1 MSRGI
6 KGISEFVQVG
16 LLTPHPENPRK
27 NDEAV
32 ELIANSIRKFGFFN
46 PVTVNIREPLKN
58 TIVCGHTRYKAARS
72 IGMKNVPVIYVDL
85 SEEDHKLL
93 MIADNKLGE
102 KAQWNFDQLSEL
114 LIDLREQGKDLDV
127 LGFEYHE
134 LDDLL
139 TDLNV
144 DPFESAEPWQ
154 FEPIEIESDLNFTL
168 LKGNCLD
175 KLKELPDNSIDSIV
189 TDPPYELG
197 FMGKSWDSTGIAYS
211 VELWAECLR
220 VLKHGG
226 HLVAFSG
233 SRTVFPMGVAIAEAG
248 FEVRDMISWIYT
260 SGFPKSL
267 DISKAIDKTNTLEPK
282 RKMQLRFTEWMRS
295 TGLKAKQIDQ
305 YTDTNMGSHYLSSK
319 SQPAIPTRDLFE
331 KMRPHIPIAVPDWV
345 EEYVNHR
352 TVESENM
359 KKRKVIG
366 QSVSGLHRGSG
377 STVAFGKGRSRDTTD
392 ITEPHSPQA
401 QQWQGWGTA
410 LKPAQEPAV
419 LARKPID
426 SDCSSIAENVLKWGT
441 GAINIDAGRFDFS
454 DTCWIGDSRE
464 QKNRIGK
471 LATRRQKSTG
481 AIKNAFG
488 CDSLI
493 DSPIPYF
500 HNSGWWPANVYQCKK
515 PQRSEKEQ
523 GLDHLTGKTGAE
535 ATQRKEGSDGLNSPR
550 AGAGRTAEHVKNF
563 HPTVKPI
570 KLMRWLCRL
579 LTPQGGTVLDPF
591 LGSGTT
597 AVSAILE
604 GFNAVG
610 CEMTEDYYPIIEGRV
625 NWAKLEREND
635 GQKEQTD

>member
-1 MSRGI
+1 MTTKKNTVG
-6 KGISEFVQVG
+6 EFVQINK
-16 LLTPHPENPRK
+16 LQPHHKNPRH
-27 NDEAV
+27 NDHAV
-32 ELIANSIRKFGFFN
+32 DSIANSIKRFGFTSPIIAN
-46 PVTVNIREPLKN
+46 ADQ
-58 TIVCGHTRYKAARS
+58 TILAGHTRWKAAKQ
-72 IGMKNVPVIYVDL
+72 IGLDTVPVVYVDL
-85 SEEDHKLL
+85 SPVDAELL

-102 KAQWNFDQLSEL
+102 KADWNTDQLSDL
-114 LIDLREQGKDLDV
+114 LTGLKEQGEDLDV
-127 LGFEYHE
+127 LGFEDYE
-134 LDDLL
+134 LDELLGDLG
-139 TDLNV
+139 DD
-144 DPFESAEPWQ
+144 DPFGDGEPQ
-154 FEPIEIESDLNFTL
+154 EAIEPPLVESDLDFRL

-175 KLKELPDNSIDSIV
+175 MLKELPDNSIDSIV

-260 SGFPKSL
+260 SGFPKSMNISIAL
-267 DISKAIDKTNTLEPK
+267 DK
-282 RKMQLRFTEWMRS
+282 QLANMPHRGVGVKHAVGQEYLAKPTS
-295 TGLKAKQIDQ
+295 TKDLPLYVPTTQEAKQW
-305 YTDTNMGSHYLSSK
+305 
-319 SQPAIPTRDLFE
+319 E
-331 KMRPHIPIAVPDWV
+331 
-345 EEYVNHR
+345 
-352 TVESENM
+352 
-359 KKRKVIG
+359 
-366 QSVSGLHRGSG
+366 
-377 STVAFGKGRSRDTTD
+377 
-392 ITEPHSPQA
+392 
-401 QQWQGWGTA
+401 GWGTA

-426 SDCSSIAENVLKWGT
+426 PDCSSIAENVLKWGT
-441 GAINIDAGRFDFS
+441 GAINIDAGRFAY
-454 DTCWIGDSRE
+454 GDDCH
-464 QKNRIGK
+464 
-471 LATRRQKSTG
+471 
-481 AIKNAFG
+481 FG
-488 CDSLI
+488 DPDYQSGGRSQ
-493 DSPIPYF
+493 DNKF
-500 HNSGWWPANVYQCKK
+500 HNLDQSNFEIIERTPKNETGRWPANVYQCKK

-610 CEMTEDYYPIIEGRV
+610 CEMTEDYYPIIQGRV
-625 NWAKLEREND
+625 NWAKAERNREILD
-635 GQKEQTD
+635 GQKEQTDG

>member
-1 MSRGI
+1 M
-6 KGISEFVQVG
+6 
-16 LLTPHPENPRK
+16 
-27 NDEAV
+27 
-32 ELIANSIRKFGFFN
+32 
-46 PVTVNIREPLKN
+46 LK
-58 TIVCGHTRYKAARS
+58 T
-72 IGMKNVPVIYVDL
+72 L
-85 SEEDHKLL
+85 
-93 MIADNKLGE
+93 E
-102 KAQWNFDQLSEL
+102 K
-114 LIDLREQGKDLDV
+114 
-127 LGFEYHE
+127 
-134 LDDLL
+134 
-139 TDLNV
+139 
-144 DPFESAEPWQ
+144 
-154 FEPIEIESDLNFTL
+154 
-168 LKGNCLD
+168 
-175 KLKELPDNSIDSIV
+175 NSIDAII

-220 VLKHGG
+220 VLRPGG

-267 DISKAIDKTNTLEPK
+267 NLSKAIDNKLGV
-282 RKMQLRFTEWMRS
+282 S
-295 TGLKAKQIDQ
+295 DQ
-305 YTDTNMGSHYLSSK
+305 
-319 SQPAIPTRDLFE
+319 RE
-331 KMRPHIPIAVPDWV
+331 
-345 EEYVNHR
+345 
-352 TVESENM
+352 
-359 KKRKVIG
+359 VIG
-366 QSVSGLHRGSG
+366 HDKN
-377 STVAFGKGRSRDTTD
+377 FGKSKDNIYGDYAGHWD
-392 ITEPHSPQA
+392 ITKPASPQA
-401 QQWQGWGTA
+401 QQWEGWGTA

-441 GAINIDAGRFDFS
+441 GAINIDAGRFAYGD
-454 DTCWIGDSRE
+454 DCWIDQRE
-464 QKNRIGK
+464 YQSGGK
-471 LATRRQKSTG
+471 SQDNK
-481 AIKNAFG
+481 
-488 CDSLI
+488 
-493 DSPIPYF
+493 F
-500 HNSGWWPANVYQCKK
+500 HNLDQSDFKIIERTPAHKLGRFPANVYQCKK

-610 CEMTEDYYPIIEGRV
+610 CEMTEDYYPIIQGRV
-625 NWAKLEREND
+625 NWAKAERNQEVLN
-635 GQKEQTD
+635 GQKEQTDG

>member
-1 MSRGI
+1 MSTEDQ
-6 KGISEFVQVG
+6 KVG
-16 LLTPHPENPRK
+16 EYVRIDKLHPHHKNPRN
-27 NDEAV
+27 NDHAV
-32 ELIANSIRKFGFFN
+32 DSIANSIKRFGFTSPIVAN
-46 PVTVNIREPLKN
+46 KDG
-58 TIVCGHTRYKAARS
+58 TILAGHTRFKAS
-72 IGMKNVPVIYVDL
+72 KQIGLETVPVVYVDL
-85 SEEDHKLL
+85 SPVDAELL

-102 KAQWNFDQLSEL
+102 KADWNTDQLSDL
-114 LIDLREQGKDLDV
+114 LTGLKEQGEDLDV
-127 LGFEYHE
+127 LGFEDHE
-134 LDDLL
+134 LDELLEDL
-139 TDLNV
+139 DA
-144 DPFESAEPWQ
+144 DPFGDGEPQ
-154 FEPIEIESDLNFTL
+154 EDQEPEIVESDLDFRL

-175 KLKELPDNSIDSIV
+175 MLKELPDNSIDSIV

-267 DISKAIDKTNTLEPK
+267 DISKAIDQKLGIQREILEEKPTQGIGGNGVFNGHK
-282 RKMQLRFTEWMRS
+282 DGATWKIT
-295 TGLKAKQIDQ
+295 A
-305 YTDTNMGSHYLSSK
+305 
-319 SQPAIPTRDLFE
+319 PA
-331 KMRPHIPIAVPDWV
+331 
-345 EEYVNHR
+345 
-352 TVESENM
+352 
-359 KKRKVIG
+359 
-366 QSVSGLHRGSG
+366 
-377 STVAFGKGRSRDTTD
+377 
-392 ITEPHSPQA
+392 SPQA
-401 QQWQGWGTA
+401 QQWEGWGTA

-441 GAINIDAGRFDFS
+441 GAINIDAARFAYGDDCHFGDTSECYTSRTKTGSPFSLHANDESANEKTFNNLGRF
-454 DTCWIGDSRE
+454 
-464 QKNRIGK
+464 
-471 LATRRQKSTG
+471 
-481 AIKNAFG
+481 
-488 CDSLI
+488 
-493 DSPIPYF
+493 
-500 HNSGWWPANVYQCKK
+500 PANVYQCKK

-610 CEMTEDYYPIIEGRV
+610 CEMTEDYYPIIQGRV
-625 NWAKLEREND
+625 NWAKAERNQEVLN
-635 GQKEQTD
+635 GQKEQADG

>member
-1 MSRGI
+1 MNDHSVG
-6 KGISEFVQVG
+6 EFVRIDKLQ
-16 LLTPHPENPRK
+16 PHHKNPRH
-27 NDEAV
+27 NDHAV
-32 ELIANSIRKFGFFN
+32 DSIANSIKRFGFTSPIIAN
-46 PVTVNIREPLKN
+46 KDG
-58 TIVCGHTRYKAARS
+58 TILAGHTRWKAAKK
-72 IGMKNVPVIYVDL
+72 IGLDTVPVVYVDL
-85 SEEDHKLL
+85 SPVDAELL

-102 KAQWNFDQLSEL
+102 KADWDTDQLSSL
-114 LIDLREQGKDLDV
+114 LMDLKEQGEDLDV
-127 LGFEYHE
+127 LGFEQHE
-134 LDDLL
+134 LDELLEDL
-139 TDLNV
+139 DA
-144 DPFESAEPWQ
+144 DPFGDSEPVEAEP
-154 FEPIEIESDLNFTL
+154 PPLVESDLDFRL

-175 KLKELPDNSIDSIV
+175 MLKELPDNSIDSIV

-197 FMGKSWDSTGIAYS
+197 FMGRAWDSTGIAYS
-211 VELWAECLR
+211 VELWSECLR

-267 DISKAIDKTNTLEPK
+267 DISKAIDNKLGV
-282 RKMQLRFTEWMRS
+282 S
-295 TGLKAKQIDQ
+295 DQ
-305 YTDTNMGSHYLSSK
+305 
-319 SQPAIPTRDLFE
+319 
-331 KMRPHIPIAVPDWV
+331 
-345 EEYVNHR
+345 
-352 TVESENM
+352 
-359 KKRKVIG
+359 RKV
-366 QSVSGLHRGSG
+366 VEKRTSGIG
-377 STVAFGKGRSRDTTD
+377 STHCGQEGAYGFKDNFD
-392 ITEPHSPQA
+392 ITAPASPQA

-441 GAINIDAGRFDFS
+441 GAINIDAGRFAYGDDCHFGDTSELKDYRGYSSFFPDQSEEYQKEQQIQLKAS
-454 DTCWIGDSRE
+454 DLGR
-464 QKNRIGK
+464 
-471 LATRRQKSTG
+471 
-481 AIKNAFG
+481 
-488 CDSLI
+488 
-493 DSPIPYF
+493 
-500 HNSGWWPANVYQCKK
+500 WPANVYQCKK

-579 LTPQGGTVLDPF
+579 LTPKGGTVLDPF

-610 CEMTEDYYPIIEGRV
+610 CEMTEDYYPIIQGRV
-625 NWAKLEREND
+625 NWAKAERNKGILD
-635 GQKEQTD
+635 GQKEQTDG

>member
-1 MSRGI
+1 MTDKEATEEQKVG
-6 KGISEFVQVG
+6 EFVRIG
-16 LLTPHPENPRK
+16 KLHPHHKNPRH
-27 NDEAV
+27 NDHAV
-32 ELIANSIRKFGFFN
+32 DGIANSIKRFGFTSPIIAN
-46 PVTVNIREPLKN
+46 KDG
-58 TIVCGHTRYKAARS
+58 TILAGHTRFKAAQK
-72 IGMKNVPVIYVDL
+72 IGLETVPVVYVDL
-85 SEEDHKLL
+85 SPVDAELL

-102 KAQWNFDQLSEL
+102 KADWNTDQLSQL
-114 LIDLREQGKDLDV
+114 LTGMKEQGEDLSV
-127 LGFEYHE
+127 LGFEEHE

-139 TDLNV
+139 DGLDDDN
-144 DPFESAEPWQ
+144 PFGDGEPQ
-154 FEPIEIESDLNFTL
+154 DAIEPPHVESDLDFRL

-175 KLKELPDNSIDSIV
+175 MLKELPDNSIDSIV

-211 VELWAECLR
+211 VELWSECLR

-267 DISKAIDKTNTLEPK
+267 DISKAIDSKLGV
-282 RKMQLRFTEWMRS
+282 S
-295 TGLKAKQIDQ
+295 DQ
-305 YTDTNMGSHYLSSK
+305 
-319 SQPAIPTRDLFE
+319 
-331 KMRPHIPIAVPDWV
+331 
-345 EEYVNHR
+345 
-352 TVESENM
+352 
-359 KKRKVIG
+359 RKVIG
-366 QSVSGLHRGSG
+366 KDRGKIG
-377 STVAFGKGRSRDTTD
+377 ENVFGTYAGDFNI
-392 ITEPHSPQA
+392 ITPASPQA

-441 GAINIDAGRFDFS
+441 GGINIDAGRFAYGDECHFGDTSELKAEQKSASQSRGHAVSGFS
-454 DTCWIGDSRE
+454 DGTLRNE
-464 QKNRIGK
+464 
-471 LATRRQKSTG
+471 
-481 AIKNAFG
+481 
-488 CDSLI
+488 
-493 DSPIPYF
+493 YF
-500 HNSGWWPANVYQCKK
+500 YDPKHGRWPANVYQCKK
-515 PQRSEKEQ
+515 PQRSEKEA

-535 ATQRKEGSDGLNSPR
+535 ATQRKEGSDGLKSPR

-610 CEMTEDYYPIIEGRV
+610 CEMTEDYYPIIQGRV
-625 NWAKLEREND
+625 NWAKAESIQEVLN
-635 GQKEQTD
+635 GQEKQTD

>member
-1 MSRGI
+1 MNEHSVG
-6 KGISEFVQVG
+6 EFVRIDKLQ
-16 LLTPHPENPRK
+16 PHHKNPRH
-27 NDEAV
+27 NDHAV
-32 ELIANSIRKFGFFN
+32 DSIANSIKRFGFTSPIIAN
-46 PVTVNIREPLKN
+46 KDG
-58 TIVCGHTRYKAARS
+58 TILAGHTRWKSA
-72 IGMKNVPVIYVDL
+72 KKLNLDTVPVVYVDL
-85 SEEDHKLL
+85 SPVDAELL

-102 KAQWNFDQLSEL
+102 KADWNTDQLSSL
-114 LIDLREQGKDLDV
+114 LMDLKEQGEDLDV
-127 LGFEYHE
+127 LGFEQHE
-134 LDDLL
+134 LDELLEDL
-139 TDLNV
+139 DA
-144 DPFESAEPWQ
+144 DPFGDGDPVEAIEP
-154 FEPIEIESDLNFTL
+154 PPVESDLDFRL

-175 KLKELPDNSIDSIV
+175 MLKTLEKNSIDAII

-267 DISKAIDKTNTLEPK
+267 DMYKQTDKDEHK
-282 RKMQLRFTEWMRS
+282 
-295 TGLKAKQIDQ
+295 
-305 YTDTNMGSHYLSSK
+305 
-319 SQPAIPTRDLFE
+319 
-331 KMRPHIPIAVPDWV
+331 
-345 EEYVNHR
+345 
-352 TVESENM
+352 
-359 KKRKVIG
+359 
-366 QSVSGLHRGSG
+366 
-377 STVAFGKGRSRDTTD
+377 
-392 ITEPHSPQA
+392 
-401 QQWQGWGTA
+401 GWGTA

-441 GAINIDAGRFDFS
+441 GAINIDAGRFAYGDDCNFGNT
-454 DTCWIGDSRE
+454 DELDHEIGR
-464 QKNRIGK
+464 
-471 LATRRQKSTG
+471 
-481 AIKNAFG
+481 
-488 CDSLI
+488 
-493 DSPIPYF
+493 
-500 HNSGWWPANVYQCKK
+500 WPANVYQCKK
-515 PQRSEKEQ
+515 PARSEKEA
-523 GLDHLTGKTGAE
+523 GLDHLK
-535 ATQRKEGSDGLNSPR
+535 NSTPAAVQHQKDTKPNKWENGITHPR

-610 CEMTEDYYPIIEGRV
+610 CEMTEDYYPIIQGRV
-625 NWAKLEREND
+625 NWAKAERNKGILD
-635 GQKEQTD
+635 GTQKQTDG

>member
-1 MSRGI
+1 MTDKSTTDSNKVG
-6 KGISEFVQVG
+6 EFVRINK
-16 LLTPHPENPRK
+16 LHPHAKNPRH
-27 NDEAV
+27 NDHAV
-32 ELIANSIRKFGFFN
+32 EAIANSIKRFGFTSPIVAN
-46 PVTVNIREPLKN
+46 KDH
-58 TIVCGHTRYKAARS
+58 TILAGHTRWKAAKQ
-72 IGMKNVPVIYVDL
+72 IGLETVPVVYVDL
-85 SEEDHKLL
+85 SPVDAELL

-102 KAQWNFDQLSEL
+102 KAEWNTDQLS
-114 LIDLREQGKDLDV
+114 
-127 LGFEYHE
+127 
-134 LDDLL
+134 DLL
-139 TDLNV
+139 TGLREKGEDLEILGFDDEELNDLLADLDDDS
-144 DPFESAEPWQ
+144 DPFGDGETSEDQ
-154 FEPIEIESDLNFTL
+154 GFDEIDSDLDFTL

-175 KLKELPDNSIDSIV
+175 KLKELPDNSIDAIV

-211 VELWAECLR
+211 VELWSECLR

-267 DISKAIDKTNTLEPK
+267 DMSKAIDKTNTLEPK

-319 SQPAIPTRDLFE
+319 SQPAIPTWDLFE
-331 KMRPHIPIAVPDWV
+331 KMRPHIPIPIPDWV

-359 KKRKVIG
+359 KKRKVVG
-366 QSVSGLHRGSG
+366 KYESDAGGFVGLRLGDKGGS
-377 STVAFGKGRSRDTTD
+377 
-392 ITEPHSPQA
+392 ITAPHSPQA

-441 GAINIDAGRFDFS
+441 GAINIDAARFAYGDDCNFGNTDELDHEIGR
-454 DTCWIGDSRE
+454 
-464 QKNRIGK
+464 
-471 LATRRQKSTG
+471 
-481 AIKNAFG
+481 
-488 CDSLI
+488 
-493 DSPIPYF
+493 
-500 HNSGWWPANVYQCKK
+500 WPANVYQCKK

-550 AGAGRTAEHVKNF
+550 AGAGRTAEDVKNF

-610 CEMTEDYYPIIEGRV
+610 CEMTDDYYPIIQGRV
-625 NWAKLEREND
+625 NWAKAKRNKEILN
-635 GQKEQTD
+635 GQEKQTDG

>member
-1 MSRGI
+1 
-6 KGISEFVQVG
+6 
-16 LLTPHPENPRK
+16 
-27 NDEAV
+27 
-32 ELIANSIRKFGFFN
+32 
-46 PVTVNIREPLKN
+46 
-58 TIVCGHTRYKAARS
+58 
-72 IGMKNVPVIYVDL
+72 
-85 SEEDHKLL
+85 

-102 KAQWNFDQLSEL
+102 KADWDTDQLSSL
-114 LIDLREQGKDLDV
+114 LMDLKEQGEDLDV
-127 LGFEYHE
+127 LGFEQHE
-134 LDDLL
+134 LDELLEDL
-139 TDLNV
+139 DA
-144 DPFESAEPWQ
+144 DPFGDGEPVEAI
-154 FEPIEIESDLNFTL
+154 EPPPVESDLDFRL

-175 KLKELPDNSIDSIV
+175 MLKELPDNSIDSIV

-267 DISKAIDKTNTLEPK
+267 DIYKQTDKDEHK
-282 RKMQLRFTEWMRS
+282 
-295 TGLKAKQIDQ
+295 
-305 YTDTNMGSHYLSSK
+305 
-319 SQPAIPTRDLFE
+319 
-331 KMRPHIPIAVPDWV
+331 
-345 EEYVNHR
+345 
-352 TVESENM
+352 
-359 KKRKVIG
+359 
-366 QSVSGLHRGSG
+366 
-377 STVAFGKGRSRDTTD
+377 
-392 ITEPHSPQA
+392 
-401 QQWQGWGTA
+401 GWGTA

-441 GAINIDAGRFDFS
+441 GAINIDAGRFPYGDDCHFGKDEKPNNTKTRGGS
-454 DTCWIGDSRE
+454 NALGAVLSNMEDQSFTASEIGR
-464 QKNRIGK
+464 
-471 LATRRQKSTG
+471 
-481 AIKNAFG
+481 
-488 CDSLI
+488 
-493 DSPIPYF
+493 
-500 HNSGWWPANVYQCKK
+500 WPANVYQCSK

-535 ATQRKEGSDGLNSPR
+535 ATHRKEGSAGLDNPR
-550 AGAGRTAEHVKNF
+550 AGAGRTADEVKNF

-604 GFNAVG
+604 GLNAVG
-610 CEMTEDYYPIIEGRV
+610 CEMTEDYYPIIQGRV
-625 NWAKLEREND
+625 NWAKAERNQEVLN
-635 GQKEQTD
+635 GQKEQTDG

>member
-1 MSRGI
+1 M
-6 KGISEFVQVG
+6 
-16 LLTPHPENPRK
+16 
-27 NDEAV
+27 
-32 ELIANSIRKFGFFN
+32 
-46 PVTVNIREPLKN
+46 
-58 TIVCGHTRYKAARS
+58 
-72 IGMKNVPVIYVDL
+72 
-85 SEEDHKLL
+85 
-93 MIADNKLGE
+93 
-102 KAQWNFDQLSEL
+102 
-114 LIDLREQGKDLDV
+114 
-127 LGFEYHE
+127 
-134 LDDLL
+134 
-139 TDLNV
+139 
-144 DPFESAEPWQ
+144 
-154 FEPIEIESDLNFTL
+154 NFTL

-211 VELWAECLR
+211 VELWSECLR

-233 SRTVFPMGVAIAEAG
+233 SRTVFPMGVAIADAG

-267 DISKAIDKTNTLEPK
+267 DISKAIDNKLGVSDQREVVEK
-282 RKMQLRFTEWMRS
+282 RTSGIGLTHCGQEGAYRF
-295 TGLKAKQIDQ
+295 KD
-305 YTDTNMGSHYLSSK
+305 N
-319 SQPAIPTRDLFE
+319 F
-331 KMRPHIPIAVPDWV
+331 
-345 EEYVNHR
+345 
-352 TVESENM
+352 
-359 KKRKVIG
+359 
-366 QSVSGLHRGSG
+366 
-377 STVAFGKGRSRDTTD
+377 D
-392 ITEPHSPQA
+392 ITAPASPQA

-426 SDCSSIAENVLKWGT
+426 SDCSSITENVLKWGT
-441 GAINIDAGRFDFS
+441 GAINIDAARFAYGDDCHFG
-454 DTCWIGDSRE
+454 DTSELKQQPPRKNKAHGHKNIGNNTM
-464 QKNRIGK
+464 QKNTSEILHAQVSELGR
-471 LATRRQKSTG
+471 
-481 AIKNAFG
+481 
-488 CDSLI
+488 
-493 DSPIPYF
+493 
-500 HNSGWWPANVYQCKK
+500 WPANVYQCKK

-635 GQKEQTD
+635 GQKEQTDR

>member
-1 MSRGI
+1 MNDHSVG
-6 KGISEFVQVG
+6 EFVRIDKLQ
-16 LLTPHPENPRK
+16 PHHKNPRH
-27 NDEAV
+27 NDHAV
-32 ELIANSIRKFGFFN
+32 DSIANSIKRFGFTSPIIAN
-46 PVTVNIREPLKN
+46 ADQ
-58 TIVCGHTRYKAARS
+58 TILAGHTRWKAAKQ
-72 IGMKNVPVIYVDL
+72 IGLDTVPVVYVDL
-85 SEEDHKLL
+85 SPVDAELL

-102 KAQWNFDQLSEL
+102 KADWNTDQLSEL
-114 LIDLREQGKDLDV
+114 LTGLKEQGEDLDV
-127 LGFEYHE
+127 LGFEQHE
-134 LDDLL
+134 LDELLEDL
-139 TDLNV
+139 DA
-144 DPFESAEPWQ
+144 DPFGDGDPVEAIEP
-154 FEPIEIESDLNFTL
+154 PPVESDLDFRL

-175 KLKELPDNSIDSIV
+175 MLKTLEKNSIDAII

-248 FEVRDMISWIYT
+248 FEIRDMISWIYT

-267 DISKAIDKTNTLEPK
+267 DLYKQTDKDDHK
-282 RKMQLRFTEWMRS
+282 
-295 TGLKAKQIDQ
+295 
-305 YTDTNMGSHYLSSK
+305 
-319 SQPAIPTRDLFE
+319 
-331 KMRPHIPIAVPDWV
+331 
-345 EEYVNHR
+345 
-352 TVESENM
+352 
-359 KKRKVIG
+359 
-366 QSVSGLHRGSG
+366 
-377 STVAFGKGRSRDTTD
+377 
-392 ITEPHSPQA
+392 
-401 QQWQGWGTA
+401 GWGTA
-410 LKPAQEPAV
+410 LKPAQEPAI

-441 GAINIDAGRFDFS
+441 GAINIDAGRFAYGDDCNFGNT
-454 DTCWIGDSRE
+454 DELDHEIGR
-464 QKNRIGK
+464 
-471 LATRRQKSTG
+471 
-481 AIKNAFG
+481 
-488 CDSLI
+488 
-493 DSPIPYF
+493 
-500 HNSGWWPANVYQCKK
+500 WPANVYQCKK
-515 PQRSEKEQ
+515 PARSEKEQ

-610 CEMTEDYYPIIEGRV
+610 CEMTEDYYPIIQGRV
-625 NWAKLEREND
+625 NWAKAERNKGILD
-635 GQKEQTD
+635 GQKEQTDG

>member
-1 MSRGI
+1 MTDKEATEEQKVG
-6 KGISEFVQVG
+6 EFVRIG
-16 LLTPHPENPRK
+16 KLHPHHKNPRH
-27 NDEAV
+27 NDHAV
-32 ELIANSIRKFGFFN
+32 DGIANSIKRFGFTSPIIAN
-46 PVTVNIREPLKN
+46 KDG
-58 TIVCGHTRYKAARS
+58 TILAGHTRFKAAQK
-72 IGMKNVPVIYVDL
+72 IGLETVPVVYVDL
-85 SEEDHKLL
+85 SPVDAELL

-102 KAQWNFDQLSEL
+102 KADWNTDQLSQL
-114 LIDLREQGKDLDV
+114 LTGLKEQGEDLSV
-127 LGFEYHE
+127 LGFEEHE

-139 TDLNV
+139 DGLDDDN
-144 DPFESAEPWQ
+144 PFGDGEPQ
-154 FEPIEIESDLNFTL
+154 DAIEPPHVESDLDFRL

-175 KLKELPDNSIDSIV
+175 MLKELPDNSIDSIV

-211 VELWAECLR
+211 VELWSECLR

-267 DISKAIDKTNTLEPK
+267 DISKAIDSKLGV
-282 RKMQLRFTEWMRS
+282 S
-295 TGLKAKQIDQ
+295 DQ
-305 YTDTNMGSHYLSSK
+305 
-319 SQPAIPTRDLFE
+319 
-331 KMRPHIPIAVPDWV
+331 
-345 EEYVNHR
+345 
-352 TVESENM
+352 
-359 KKRKVIG
+359 RKVIG
-366 QSVSGLHRGSG
+366 KDRGKIG
-377 STVAFGKGRSRDTTD
+377 ENVFGTYAGDFNI
-392 ITEPHSPQA
+392 ITPASPQA

-441 GAINIDAGRFDFS
+441 GGINIDAGRFAYGDECHFGDTSELKAEQKSASQSRGHAVSGFS
-454 DTCWIGDSRE
+454 DGTLRNE
-464 QKNRIGK
+464 
-471 LATRRQKSTG
+471 
-481 AIKNAFG
+481 
-488 CDSLI
+488 
-493 DSPIPYF
+493 YF
-500 HNSGWWPANVYQCKK
+500 YDPKHGRWPANVYQCKK
-515 PQRSEKEQ
+515 PQRSEKEA

-535 ATQRKEGSDGLNSPR
+535 ATQRKEGSDGLKSPR

-610 CEMTEDYYPIIEGRV
+610 CEMTEDYYPIIQGRV
-625 NWAKLEREND
+625 NWAKAERIQEVLN
-635 GQKEQTD
+635 GQEKQTD

>member
-1 MSRGI
+1 MSTD
-6 KGISEFVQVG
+6 KTTTEDQKVG
-16 LLTPHPENPRK
+16 EYVRIDKLHPHHKNPRH
-27 NDEAV
+27 NDHAV
-32 ELIANSIRKFGFFN
+32 DSIANSIKRFGFTSPIVAN
-46 PVTVNIREPLKN
+46 KDG
-58 TIVCGHTRYKAARS
+58 TILAGHTRYKAS
-72 IGMKNVPVIYVDL
+72 KQIGLETVPVVYVDL
-85 SEEDHKLL
+85 SPVDAELL

-102 KAQWNFDQLSEL
+102 KADWNTDQLSDL
-114 LIDLREQGKDLDV
+114 LTGLKEQGEDLDV
-127 LGFEYHE
+127 LGFEDEE
-134 LDDLL
+134 LDQLL
-139 TDLNV
+139 QGFDDP
-144 DPFESAEPWQ
+144 DPFGDGEPQ
-154 FEPIEIESDLNFTL
+154 EDQEPEIVESDLDFRL

-175 KLKELPDNSIDSIV
+175 TLKELPDNSIDSIV

-211 VELWAECLR
+211 VELWSECLR

-267 DISKAIDKTNTLEPK
+267 DISKAIDNKLGV
-282 RKMQLRFTEWMRS
+282 S
-295 TGLKAKQIDQ
+295 DQ
-305 YTDTNMGSHYLSSK
+305 
-319 SQPAIPTRDLFE
+319 
-331 KMRPHIPIAVPDWV
+331 
-345 EEYVNHR
+345 
-352 TVESENM
+352 
-359 KKRKVIG
+359 RKVIQKSQNG
-366 QSVSGLHRGSG
+366 IAGGTGEHNGIEKSYGYRGD
-377 STVAFGKGRSRDTTD
+377 FN
-392 ITEPHSPQA
+392 ITAPASPQA

-426 SDCSSIAENVLKWGT
+426 SDCSTVAENVLKWGT
-441 GAINIDAGRFDFS
+441 GGINIDAGRFPYGDDCHFG
-454 DTCWIGDSRE
+454 DTSELKAE
-464 QKNRIGK
+464 QKPSSQSRGVAVSGFSYGTLRNE
-471 LATRRQKSTG
+471 
-481 AIKNAFG
+481 
-488 CDSLI
+488 
-493 DSPIPYF
+493 YF
-500 HNSGWWPANVYQCKK
+500 YDPKHGRWPANVYQCKK

-610 CEMTEDYYPIIEGRV
+610 CEMTEDYYPIIQGRV
-625 NWAKLEREND
+625 NWAKAERNQEVLN
-635 GQKEQTD
+635 GQKVETDG

>member
-1 MSRGI
+1 MNDHSVG
-6 KGISEFVQVG
+6 EFVRIDKLQ
-16 LLTPHPENPRK
+16 PHHKNPRH
-27 NDEAV
+27 NDHAV
-32 ELIANSIRKFGFFN
+32 DGIANSIKRFGFTSPIIAN
-46 PVTVNIREPLKN
+46 ADQ
-58 TIVCGHTRYKAARS
+58 TILAGHTRWKAA
-72 IGMKNVPVIYVDL
+72 KKLNLDTVPVVYVDL
-85 SEEDHKLL
+85 SPVDAELL

-102 KAQWNFDQLSEL
+102 KADWNTDQLSQL
-114 LIDLREQGKDLDV
+114 LTGLKEQGEDLDV
-127 LGFEYHE
+127 LGFEQHE
-134 LDDLL
+134 LDELLEDL
-139 TDLNV
+139 DA
-144 DPFESAEPWQ
+144 DPFGDGEPVDAI
-154 FEPIEIESDLNFTL
+154 EPPPVESDLDFRL

-175 KLKELPDNSIDSIV
+175 MLKELPDNSIDSIV

-211 VELWAECLR
+211 VELWSECLR

-267 DISKAIDKTNTLEPK
+267 NISIALDK
-282 RKMQLRFTEWMRS
+282 QL
-295 TGLKAKQIDQ
+295 A
-305 YTDTNMGSHYLSSK
+305 NM
-319 SQPAIPTRDLFE
+319 P
-331 KMRPHIPIAVPDWV
+331 
-345 EEYVNHR
+345 
-352 TVESENM
+352 
-359 KKRKVIG
+359 
-366 QSVSGLHRGSG
+366 HRGERVKHAVG
-377 STVAFGKGRSRDTTD
+377 QEHLAKPTKTDDLAPYVPTTQ
-392 ITEPHSPQA
+392 EA

-441 GAINIDAGRFDFS
+441 GAINIDAGRFAYGDDCNFGNT
-454 DTCWIGDSRE
+454 DELDHEIGR
-464 QKNRIGK
+464 
-471 LATRRQKSTG
+471 
-481 AIKNAFG
+481 
-488 CDSLI
+488 
-493 DSPIPYF
+493 
-500 HNSGWWPANVYQCKK
+500 WPANVYQCKK

-610 CEMTEDYYPIIEGRV
+610 CEMTDDYYPIIQGRV
-625 NWAKLEREND
+625 NWAKAERNKGILD
-635 GQKEQTD
+635 GQKEQTNG